1 MTSGETL
8 EGMAA
13 CGHGPLELH
22 ALSGWMRVS
31 RRHSPAFVAGND
43 APLIGERP
51 ATRGRSATEG
61 GDARAGLKM
70 RYPSSSS
77 SRPTEARWHIRL
89 VVAAGCTSNAS
100 TATPAASDATRGT
113 LARYPSA
120 VVAGHDAPLIDERAA
135 ARGSKGLGNP
145 FEFQPREPDR
155 TAGTLTHWPAKSCS
169 GSGGSDLLER
179 SEEFECGRA
188 LVVSKPR
195 CCGRLVSISE
205 RIQILPTVS
214 AFCER
219 LAAAF
224 DLLFGD

>member
-1 MTSGETL
+1 
-8 EGMAA
+8 MAA

-89 VVAAGCTSNAS
+89 VVAAVAPPTLQ
-100 TATPAASDATRGT
+100 PQRPRRATRPGART